1 VKTAINAG
9 YWGAAPPAGAADLFD
24 AAERLGVDQ
33 VWTAEAWGSDAW
45 TPLAWYGSRTT
56 RVALGTAV
64 SQLSARPPATLAM
77 TAMTMDHLT
86 GGRVMLG
93 IGTSNPQVVEGWYG
107 QPYPRPLE
115 RTREY
120 IDILRKVIARGEPV
134 TYDGKHYQ
142 LPLAGGTGLGKPLRS
157 ILHPYRTQIPVY
169 LGAEGPKNVALA
181 AEIADGWLPM
191 FFSPAMN
198 DFYGAALAEGFA
210 RRPLPG
216 TGGRTRE
223 TFDVVGGPL
232 AIIPDDDVEQAADRI
247 RPSLAL
253 YIGGMGARTRNF
265 HNEVFV
271 RMGYEAEAS
280 AIQQAYL
287 AGDKKG
293 AIAAV
298 PTRMV
303 EDVALIGPWAK
314 IAEELT
320 RWRQTVLTTLMV
332 NCDPAV
338 LPEVLDTIGTSGP
351 AGISRPGGPAVEPG
365 NSPRP
370 AALPPAFP

>member
-1 VKTAINAG
+1 VKTAVNVG
-9 YWGAAPPAGAADLFD
+9 YWGAGPPADGPGKFD
-24 AAERLGVDQ
+24 TAEQLGIDQ

-45 TPLAWYGSRTT
+45 TPLAWYGSRTS
-56 RVALGTAV
+56 RVQLGTAI

-86 GGRVMLG
+86 QGRVLLG

-120 IDILRKVIARGEPV
+120 VDILRRVIARGEPV

-142 LPLAGGTGLGKPLRS
+142 LPLAGGTSLGKPLRS
-157 ILHPYRTQIPVY
+157 ILHPYRTEIPIY
-169 LGAEGPKNVALA
+169 LGAEGPKNVALS

-198 DFYGAALAEGFA
+198 DFYATALGEGFA
-210 RRPLPG
+210 RPG
-216 TGGRTRE
+216 ARRSRE
-223 TFDVVGGPL
+223 TFDVVGGPMV
-232 AIIPDDDVEQAADRI
+232 IVPDDDIERAADRL

-253 YIGGMGARTRNF
+253 YVGGMGARDVNF
-265 HNEVFV
+265 HYEVFA
-271 RMGYEAEAS
+271 RMGYEAEANI
-280 AIQQAYL
+280 IQQAYL
-287 AGDKKG
+287 AGDKAS

-314 IAEELT
+314 IAEELP
-320 RWRQTVLTTLMV
+320 RWRQTVLTTFLV
-332 NCDPAV
+332 NCDPSHLPAV
-338 LPEVLDTIGTSGP
+338 LDLLRD
-351 AGISRPGGPAVEPG
+351 
-365 NSPRP
+365 
-370 AALPPAFP
+370 

>member
-24 AAERLGVDQ
+24 AAERLGIDQ

-45 TPLAWYGSRTT
+45 TPLAWYGSRTS

-86 GGRVMLG
+86 GGRVLLG

-157 ILHPYRTQIPVY
+157 ILHPYRAEIPIY

-198 DFYGAALAEGFA
+198 DFYATALEEGFS
-210 RRPLPG
+210 RPG
-216 TGGRTRE
+216 SRHAAQ

-232 AIIPDDDVEQAADRI
+232 AIVPDNDIERAADRL

-253 YIGGMGARTRNF
+253 YIGGMGARQVNF
-265 HNEVFV
+265 HAEVFA
-271 RMGYEAEAS
+271 RMGYEAQART
-280 AIQQAYL
+280 IQQAYL

-298 PTRMV
+298 PTGMV

-314 IAEELT
+314 ITEELQ
-320 RWRQTVLTTLMV
+320 RWRQTVLTTLLV
-332 NCDPAV
+332 NCDPSL
-338 LPEVLDTIGTSGP
+338 LPRVLDLVCG
-351 AGISRPGGPAVEPG
+351 
-365 NSPRP
+365 
-370 AALPPAFP
+370 

>member
-1 VKTAINAG
+1 VKTAVNAG

-24 AAERLGVDQ
+24 AAERLGIDQ

-45 TPLAWYGSRTT
+45 TPLAWYGSRTS

-86 GGRVMLG
+86 GGRVLLG

-142 LPLAGGTGLGKPLRS
+142 LPLADGTGLGKPLRS
-157 ILHPYRTQIPVY
+157 ILHPYRAEIPIY

-198 DFYGAALAEGFA
+198 HFYAAALEEGFSRPGA
-210 RRPLPG
+210 RS
-216 TGGRTRE
+216 TRE

-232 AIIPDDDVEQAADRI
+232 AIVPDDDIERAADRL

-253 YIGGMGARTRNF
+253 YIGGMGARQVNF
-265 HNEVFV
+265 HAEVFA
-271 RMGYEAEAS
+271 RMGYGAQAR

-287 AGDKKG
+287 AGDKNG

-298 PTRMV
+298 PTGMV

-320 RWRQTVLTTLMV
+320 RWKETVLTTLLV

-338 LPEVLDTIGTSGP
+338 LPEVLDLVAHP
-351 AGISRPGGPAVEPG
+351 
-365 NSPRP
+365 
-370 AALPPAFP
+370 